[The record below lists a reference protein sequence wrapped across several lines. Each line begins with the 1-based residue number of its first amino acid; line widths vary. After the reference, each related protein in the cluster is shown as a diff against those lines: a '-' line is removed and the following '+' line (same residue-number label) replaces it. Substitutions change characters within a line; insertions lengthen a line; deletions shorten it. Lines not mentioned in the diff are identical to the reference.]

1 MVCLQ
6 RSGSQITGIM
16 STKRVELAHS
26 LIAVLE
32 GERLE
37 AYQDSGGVW
46 TIGMGHTGSDVHP
59 GMKITSERSAE
70 LLAQDAVHL
79 FRQVQDLPDVA
90 AAAWVSFGYNA
101 GALRLHN
108 ALAGLLDMRTIIHD
122 AHGNVQPG
130 LVRRRALEWA
140 LINS

>member
-1 MVCLQ
+1 
-6 RSGSQITGIM
+6 M
-16 STKRVELAHS
+16 STNRREIAHA
-26 LIAVLE
+26 LIAALE

-37 AYQDSGGVW
+37 AYQDSGGIW

-59 GMKITSERSAE
+59 GLKITSERSAE

-79 FRQVQDLPDVA
+79 FAQVADLPDVP
-90 AAAWVSFGYNA
+90 AAAWMSFGYNA

-108 ALAGLLDMRTIIHD
+108 ALAGILDMRTVIHD
-122 AHGNVQPG
+122 ARGNVLPG